1 MLVPL
6 TIRAVP
12 LTEREP
18 TLANSREDRDRAEAK
33 FRKALKAT
41 WGGKTGGG
49 KQATSQYEVEARLAR
64 DKTSRLKSLRLAR
77 AAEVKTEDEQAP
89 VTPKAKRSPRSEK

>member
-1 MLVPL
+1 M
-6 TIRAVP
+6 
-12 LTEREP
+12 
-18 TLANSREDRDRAEAK
+18 ANSREDRDRAEAK

-77 AAEVKTEDEQAP
+77 AAAEVKTEDEQAP

>member
-33 FRKALKAT
+33 FRKTLKAA
-41 WGGKTGGG
+41 WGG

-77 AAEVKTEDEQAP
+77 AAAEVKTEDEQAL
-89 VTPKAKRSPRSEK
+89 VAPKAKRSPRPKK